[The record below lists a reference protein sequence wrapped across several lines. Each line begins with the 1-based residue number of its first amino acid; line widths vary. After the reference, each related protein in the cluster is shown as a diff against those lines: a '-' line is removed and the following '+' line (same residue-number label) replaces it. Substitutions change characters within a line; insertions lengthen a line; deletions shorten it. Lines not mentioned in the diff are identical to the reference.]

1 MSDWR
6 ESYQAAILET
16 DDANLESRI
25 EQAEAAI
32 RTQLALVNGAPD
44 RAAQVKEMWTA
55 AGRLTLLRVER
66 LGEQPGRP
74 QQPAA

>member
-44 RAAQVKEMWTA
+44 RAAQVKEMWTS